1 MARGNDKGFITWIF
15 TLITLILNIGVLAAA
30 WGTFGA
36 GIDGASLS
44 GGDIAALIW
53 GIITLIAAV
62 YLWWHG
68 IMILIGRA
76 ENTWTFVIVAFFAT
90 SIIGGILML
99 IAKILN

>member
-15 TLITLILNIGVLAAA
+15 TLITLILNIGILAAA
-30 WGTFGA
+30 WATFGT
-36 GIDGASLS
+36 GFDGAFS
-44 GGDIAALIW
+44 GGDITALIW
-53 GIITLIAAV
+53 GIVTLIAAV

-68 IMILIGRA
+68 IMILIGKG

-90 SIIGGILML
+90 AIIGGILML